1 MALLAAGCV
10 ERRLVVESDPPG
22 ARVWVNGAEGGR
34 TPARF
39 RFHHYGHYRVV
50 LRKPG
55 FEKIE
60 DIKRVRAPWYE
71 YFPLD
76 LVAEFLWPGK
86 IVDERRFSYRLRP
99 APRREPDLL
108 LKRAREKLK
117 ELPRAAAANS
127 R

>member
-1 MALLAAGCV
+1 M
-10 ERRLVVESDPPG
+10 VESVPSG
-22 ARVWVNGAEGGR
+22 ARVWVNGVKGGE
-34 TPARF
+34 TPARV

-55 FEKIE
+55 FEKREVIE
-60 DIKRVRAPWYE
+60 RVRAPWYE

-76 LVAEFLWPGK
+76 LIAEFLWPGK
-86 IVDERRFSYRLRP
+86 ILDERRFSYGLKR

-117 ELPRAAAANS
+117 ELPRAAGANP